1 MICDNVKTRCP
12 IRLSCNVGLASS
24 HSVRSRRTRARFG
37 GRTQRLRIGLVD
49 HGSRKMQK
57 TEGQSS
63 VFRQATVIIE
73 QRARCRK
80 IPSSARSASSKAI
93 GGLRSRPALLTER
106 GCGCAEAPSS
116 ASRLISIIH
125 SNLSFSPSSN
135 LLDLWPIARPPDEMY
150 LQVDCATYVVV
161 AQCETLL
168 ASSRSPA

>member
-1 MICDNVKTRCP
+1 M
-12 IRLSCNVGLASS
+12 GLASS
-24 HSVRSRRTRARFG
+24 HSVRSRRARQG
-37 GRTQRLRIGLVD
+37 SEEGCRGRGLAT
-49 HGSRKMQK
+49 GAARSRKLRR
-57 TEGQSS
+57 TFVCISS
-63 VFRQATVIIE
+63 GYSIE
-73 QRARCRK
+73 QRARWK
-80 IPSSARSASSKAI
+80 IPSSARSASKRAT